1 MENEMKEYM
10 EIGPSPYDE
19 DCAQVGTENYTQI
32 ANKELDAYRNQ
43 LNRLFPDAE
52 SKGITFR
59 TKWFNHD
66 FGTYGEV
73 CVFWND
79 LDGEANEYA
88 YFIEANLPK
97 NWDEQSIKK
106 LELETEK

>member
-1 MENEMKEYM
+1 MREYM

-19 DCAQVGTENYTQI
+19 DCAQVGTDNYAQRVD
-32 ANKELDAYRNQ
+32 KELNAYKNQ

-66 FGTYGEV
+66 FGSYGEI
-73 CVFWND
+73 CLYWNTD
-79 LDGEANEYA
+79 NEIANEYA
-88 YFIEANLPK
+88 YTIEANLPS
-97 NWDEQSIKK
+97 NWDEVAIK
-106 LELETEK
+106 EMSMV

>member
-1 MENEMKEYM
+1 MREYM
-10 EIGPSPYDE
+10 ELGSSPYDE
-19 DCAQVGTENYTQI
+19 DCAQVGTDNYSQR
-32 ANKELDAYRNQ
+32 AGKELDAYRNQ

-73 CVFWND
+73 CVYWNTD
-79 LDGEANEYA
+79 NPVADEYA
-88 YFIEANLPK
+88 YIIEANLPS
-97 NWDEQSIKK
+97 NWDKEAMQEMSMV
-106 LELETEK
+106 